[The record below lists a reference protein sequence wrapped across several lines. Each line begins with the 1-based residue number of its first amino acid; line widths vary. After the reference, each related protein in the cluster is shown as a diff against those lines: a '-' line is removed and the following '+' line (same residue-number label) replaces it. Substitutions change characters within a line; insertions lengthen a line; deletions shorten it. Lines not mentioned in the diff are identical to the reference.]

1 MQCVQRASHSQCLSL
16 IPANLQSAGIYR
28 NIIPLLLSDKMAIIT
43 HAFVLGLCDIK
54 VRQRAGT
61 SIFWPV
67 QNFYRATIIFY
78 AIDES
83 GALGVA

>member
-28 NIIPLLLSDKMAIIT
+28 NIIPLLLSDKMAIFT
-43 HAFVLGLCDIK
+43 RAFVLGFCDIK

-61 SIFWPV
+61 TIF
-67 QNFYRATIIFY
+67 
-78 AIDES
+78 
-83 GALGVA
+83 